1 MLILI
6 FNYYSLNLL
15 TTAFLFLSL
24 KDKDSRIDSLEK
36 ELKESRGTITKLQT
50 EVASLNRELCDI
62 ARYDGGGGYGG
73 GYGRGAKKTP
83 AKRTAQEEADL
94 AQVKSDI
101 KMNEIAFRKKL
112 DVEVKAEQEAN
123 QSRARLNNMHQV
135 NAMAQQVGAQNF
147 MQQQLQNN
155 AMFGMVGSGGGGLPS
170 HNNFQQMGMMQ
181 NLAGTYNGP
190 FGNPIGTAA
199 GLGFAQQYA
208 PMQQQQPD
216 LMTQYLAM
224 QQRSLPALA
233 PLQQP
238 TSDFAG
244 LLQRPE
250 TQQLLQLLRG
260 NTSGVATALGDGV
273 VPPGMAAAPGVAAG
287 GGGVIPPGVAPPPS
301 SNSNASA
308 PAA

>member
-62 ARYDGGGGYGG
+62 ARYDGGGGGGYGG

-94 AQVKSDI
+94 AQVKSEI

-123 QSRARLNNMHQV
+123 QSRAWLNNMHQV

-155 AMFGMVGSGGGGLPS
+155 AMFGMVGSGGGGLS
-170 HNNFQQMGMMQ
+170 SQNNFQQMGMMQ
-181 NLAGTYNGP
+181 SLAGTYNGP
-190 FGNPIGTAA
+190 FGNPVSTALRGWGLLNNMHHNAATATGLDDAVFGNATTLSTSTGTSTAA
-199 GLGFAQQYA
+199 KHRLCRA
-208 PMQQQQPD
+208 
-216 LMTQYLAM
+216 T
-224 QQRSLPALA
+224 
-233 PLQQP
+233 
-238 TSDFAG
+238 
-244 LLQRPE
+244 PE
-250 TQQLLQLLRG
+250 
-260 NTSGVATALGDGV
+260 A
-273 VPPGMAAAPGVAAG
+273 
-287 GGGVIPPGVAPPPS
+287 
-301 SNSNASA
+301 
-308 PAA
+308 

>member
-6 FNYYSLNLL
+6 FNHSLNLL
-15 TTAFLFLSL
+15 TAVFLFLSL

-50 EVASLNRELCDI
+50 EVASLNRELCDM
-62 ARYDGGGGYGG
+62 ARCGGYR
-73 GYGRGAKKTP
+73 RGAKKAPT
-83 AKRTAQEEADL
+83 KQTAQEEVDL

-112 DVEVKAEQEAN
+112 DVDAKAEQEAN
-123 QSRARLNNMHQV
+123 QYQSRAWLNNMHQV
-135 NAMAQQVGAQNF
+135 NVMAQQAGAQNF
-147 MQQQLQNN
+147 MQQQLQNK
-155 AMFGMVGSGGGGLPS
+155 AMFGMVGLGGGGLPS

-181 NLAGTYNGP
+181 SLAGTYNGP

-208 PMQQQQPD
+208 PMQQQQPE

-238 TSDFAG
+238 NTNFAG
-244 LLQRPE
+244 LLQRLE
-250 TQQLLQLLRG
+250 TQQLLQLLWG
-260 NTSGVATALGDGV
+260 KTSGIATAPVGGV
-273 VPPGMAAAPGVAAG
+273 VPPGVAAVPGVAPPGVAAAG
-287 GGGVIPPGVAPPPS
+287 GGGVVPPSVASPPS

>member
-6 FNYYSLNLL
+6 FNYSLNLL

-50 EVASLNRELCDI
+50 EVASLNRELCDM
-62 ARYDGGGGYGG
+62 ARYDGGGGG
-73 GYGRGAKKTP
+73 GYGRGAKKAP
-83 AKRTAQEEADL
+83 AKRTAQEEPDL

-238 TSDFAG
+238 NSDFAG

-250 TQQLLQLLRG
+250 TQQLLQLLLG
-260 NTSGVATALGDGV
+260 NTSGVATAIGDG
-273 VPPGMAAAPGVAAG
+273 AG

-301 SNSNASA
+301 SSSNTSA